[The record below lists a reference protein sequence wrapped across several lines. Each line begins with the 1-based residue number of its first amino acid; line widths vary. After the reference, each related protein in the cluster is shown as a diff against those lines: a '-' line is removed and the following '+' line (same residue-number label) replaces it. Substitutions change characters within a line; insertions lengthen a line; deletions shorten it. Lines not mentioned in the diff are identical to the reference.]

1 MVYWRMTATS
11 RDRTML
17 VTVRLPEEVIE
28 KIEEAR
34 RRKGLVTRS
43 ETIRLAIKESLDRWL
58 KEKE

>member
-1 MVYWRMTATS
+1 MTATS